1 VQCFIISTSKSGP
14 SMWCFVH
21 VDFEMWV
28 ASNHVYM
35 VMIWRCFVALGKAHS
50 FAGRVRIPLRSLMDF
65 VRGKLVLRYL
75 GDRPGCPTLV
85 GLQ

>member
-1 VQCFIISTSKSGP
+1 
-14 SMWCFVH
+14 M
-21 VDFEMWV
+21 
-28 ASNHVYM
+28 
-35 VMIWRCFVALGKAHS
+35 ALGKAHS